1 MSRQRAPAYQQGVIN
16 RALIWSGN
24 PEWEAGWRA
33 ELASVE
39 LSGDGLRARGS
50 QLGRDPVPYRLEY
63 ELDAT
68 GDGFTTRSLSVDAS
82 GADWSRSLR
91 LVRSDGG
98 AWTIDA
104 GGEGAPGLPDAGGDS
119 ALLDDALDCDL
130 GFSPLTNAMPIRR
143 HNLHRGPGK
152 VDFLMA
158 WVSVPDLSIEALAQR
173 YTHLRLDPD
182 GAAVRYESVENGEV
196 VFSSDLE
203 LDTEGLVR
211 LYPRLALRLD

>member
-1 MSRQRAPAYQQGVIN
+1 MAKS
-16 RALIWSGN
+16 ALIWSGR

-33 ELASVE
+33 EMASVE
-39 LSGDGLRARGS
+39 LSADGLRARGS
-50 QLGRDPVPYRLEY
+50 QLGRDPVPYRLDY

-68 GDGFTTRSLSVDAS
+68 GTGFVTRSLSIDAS

-91 LVRSDGG
+91 LDRSDDG
-98 AWTIDA
+98 AWTIEA
-104 GGEGAPGLPDAGGDS
+104 GDEGAPELPKAGGDP
-119 ALLDDALDCDL
+119 ALLADALDCDL

-143 HNLHRGPGK
+143 HDLHRGPGE

-182 GAAVRYESVENGEV
+182 GAVVRYESVENGDV

-203 LDTEGLVR
+203 LDTNGFVR
-211 LYPRLALRLD
+211 LYPRLALRIE